1 MFVVGTEYGCAAELC
16 SAARL
21 FFCLASVHKGNRQEE
36 ESVHEET
43 RTQTSG
49 PAACNGP
56 AAGLLPGAALAE
68 EDPDGHI
75 VMSFELY
82 SPEDNMVVLLTGP
95 QKVSFQSDDTG
106 LSLAQDLLGAENV
119 DVASGWITSFTIDGY
134 EYTAAE
140 MGDYGS
146 WSIYKN
152 NAEDGVTI
160 DQYVPA
166 DGDVYRVILTS
177 YDPTTYKFPVMPHD
191 LDALYWAMAEYSGE
205 LSDEANA
212 LVQGEGVTQ
221 DQIDAMTA
229 QLCPDSASYR
239 VLIDNRTV
247 QVDTS
252 RLSLY
257 LHSHLVCRQIHR
269 GSR

>member
-1 MFVVGTEYGCAAELC
+1 MKKQGHKL
-16 SAARL
+16 
-21 FFCLASVHKGNRQEE
+21 LALLL
-36 ESVHEET
+36 
-43 RTQTSG
+43 
-49 PAACNGP
+49 AMALLL
-56 AAGLLPGAALAE
+56 GLLPGAALAE
-68 EDPDGHI
+68 DEPDGHI

-82 SPEDNMVVLLTGP
+82 YPEDNMVVLLTGP

-119 DVASGWITSFTIDGY
+119 NVAAGWITSFTIDGY

-140 MGDYGS
+140 MGAYGS

-221 DQIDAMTA
+221 DQIDAMT
-229 QLCPDSASYR
+229 
-239 VLIDNRTV
+239 T
-247 QVDTS
+247 
-252 RLSLY
+252 
-257 LHSHLVCRQIHR
+257 
-269 GSR
+269 